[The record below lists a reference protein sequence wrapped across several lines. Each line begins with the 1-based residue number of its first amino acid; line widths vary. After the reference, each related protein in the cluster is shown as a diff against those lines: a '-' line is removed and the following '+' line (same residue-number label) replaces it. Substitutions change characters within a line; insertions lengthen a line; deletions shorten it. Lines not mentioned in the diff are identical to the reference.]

1 MSGSLT
7 PTEIETEPDSPLE
20 PEVVVISSSPELEP
34 SGATNVVN
42 LLATKSMVALVAAA
56 GPASSGIFGAGTTTI
71 AQTGITSANGKGSK
85 TAARSAEVSSDVQ
98 RPSIGPRR
106 AWPYPLLDKGFGKG
120 KAKGNKDD
128 GKGKGTGNGDGV
140 GSAAWLMKLRIA
152 RQAGPVASQA
162 GAPSPG
168 STDIFPTRDAA
179 IV

>member
-34 SGATNVVN
+34 SGATNGGN

-56 GPASSGIFGAGTTTI
+56 GPASSGVFEAGTTTI
-71 AQTGITSANGKGSK
+71 AQTGITSADGKGSK

-98 RPSIGPRR
+98 RPSIRPRR

-128 GKGKGTGNGDGV
+128 GKGKGNGDGV

-168 STDIFPTRDAA
+168 STDIFPTLTLPLFN
-179 IV
+179 

>member
-1 MSGSLT
+1 MSGSFI

-34 SGATNVVN
+34 SGAPNVVN

-56 GPASSGIFGAGTTTI
+56 GPASSGVFGAGTTTI
-71 AQTGITSANGKGSK
+71 AQTGITSADGKGSK

-106 AWPYPLLDKGFGKG
+106 VWPYPLLDKGFGKG

-128 GKGKGTGNGDGV
+128 GKGNGDGV

>member
-7 PTEIETEPDSPLE
+7 PTEIETEPDSPLV

-34 SGATNVVN
+34 NGATNVVN
-42 LLATKSMVALVAAA
+42 LPATKSMVALVAAA
-56 GPASSGIFGAGTTTI
+56 GPASSGVFGAGTTTI
-71 AQTGITSANGKGSK
+71 AQTGITSADGKGSK

-128 GKGKGTGNGDGV
+128 GKGNGDGV

-152 RQAGPVASQA
+152 RQAGPVASQS

-179 IV
+179 IVD